1 MDQNDDSYSPL
12 PQPAD
17 VEAAA
22 QPTVQTAEQRRAEQD
37 RLERRQKWL
46 DRLPGILVFAT
57 VYLILILL
65 YRPNLMLSQTT
76 TSGGDMGA
84 RHYPAK
90 FVIDYLL
97 PHFKPPDGRPN
108 GSRACRCSPS
118 T

>member
-17 VEAAA
+17 DRNR
-22 QPTVQTAEQRRAEQD
+22 QRSRQSRRPSSGAPNSD

-65 YRPNLMLSQTT
+65 YRPNLMLSQPPPPAATWGRSTT
-76 TSGGDMGA
+76 
-84 RHYPAK
+84 
-90 FVIDYLL
+90 
-97 PHFKPPDGRPN
+97 RP
-108 GSRACRCSPS
+108 SS
-118 T
+118 